1 MALRWVVL
9 DPDLNKRATSQ
20 ICSHH
25 VLRHNAKSEPCA
37 QEVMRSRTA
46 STWSVR
52 RSNRVPLI
60 SYQTG
65 GETVTWSAGDA
76 VLYSVTDEPLLA
88 SETMPP
94 FSGSFSGMR
103 KSIA

>member
-1 MALRWVVL
+1 MTLRWVVL

-20 ICSHH
+20 ICSH
-25 VLRHNAKSEPCA
+25 
-37 QEVMRSRTA
+37 
-46 STWSVR
+46 
-52 RSNRVPLI
+52 
-60 SYQTG
+60 
-65 GETVTWSAGDA
+65 AGDA
-76 VLYSVTDEPLLA
+76 VLYSVTDDPLLA